1 MLKNE
6 FIKAI
11 KVKAADRDYKF
22 TNAEVDVMLSCISEA
37 IVDVI
42 AEEDSVRFG
51 DLCTFSGTSRAAR
64 TARNPAT
71 GAIVQLPERHG
82 VAKCKFRKSVKDMCK
97 Q

>member
-71 GAIVQLPERHG
+71 GEQIQVPEKKGYPKIKWSKTAR
-82 VAKCKFRKSVKDMCK
+82 A
-97 Q
+97 